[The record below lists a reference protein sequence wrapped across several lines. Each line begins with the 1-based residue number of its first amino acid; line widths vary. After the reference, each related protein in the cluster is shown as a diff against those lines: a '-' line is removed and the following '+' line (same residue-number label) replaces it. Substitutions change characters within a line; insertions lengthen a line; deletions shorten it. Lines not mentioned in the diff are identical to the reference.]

1 MIGRERI
8 QRILNNELFDRVPVM
23 AEIIAVG
30 AEWLGINQSKLHKS
44 VDVLVS
50 TELGLSEEL
59 GLDGAYISSDNWII
73 HSALGG
79 LVRYIE
85 DDEPQGCDLVLD
97 EWDKLDDL
105 RVPIPEEAERMS
117 FMLSCARLS
126 VKNNFSNLFIE
137 ANIDSGPFQLAGI
150 LRGVQQLF
158 LDIISEPLKVCK
170 LLEFCTEVVKVYAI
184 AMARTGVD
192 AIQFGDSTASLINKQ
207 MYKEF
212 VEPYQVSV
220 LSTIREAGVY
230 PFLHVCGNS
239 NHILELIAT
248 SGASCVEIDSPT
260 NLKDAFNAFSGHT
273 IIKGNISTNMFRE
286 GSPQEILQYIKD
298 SLMISKGRPFI
309 LSPGC
314 SVSRG
319 TPKSNVDILVK
330 AAKENRKEKLHV

>member
-1 MIGRERI
+1 MTGRERI

-30 AEWLGINQSKLHKS
+30 AEWLGIKQSRLHKNI
-44 VDVLVS
+44 DVLVS
-50 TELGLSEEL
+50 TELGFSEDLE
-59 GLDGAYISSDNWII
+59 LDGVYISSDNWVI

-105 RVPIPEEAERMS
+105 RVPIPEDAERMS

-126 VKNNFSNLFIE
+126 VKKNLSNLFIE

-150 LRGVQQLF
+150 LRGAQQLF
-158 LDIISEPLKVCK
+158 LDMILEPAKVRT
-170 LLEFCTEVVKVYAI
+170 LLEFCTEVIKVYAI
-184 AMARTGVD
+184 AMAATGVD

-212 VEPYQVSV
+212 AEPYQVSV
-220 LSTIREAGVY
+220 LSAIRDSGVY
-230 PFLHVCGNS
+230 PFLHVCGCS
-239 NHILELIAT
+239 NHILEPLAT
-248 SGASCVEIDSPT
+248 SGASCVEIDGPT
-260 NLKDAFNAFSGHT
+260 NLKDAFNVFSGHT
-273 IIKGNISTNMFRE
+273 IVKGNIPTNMIRE
-286 GSPQEILQYIKD
+286 GTPQEVMQYVRN

-314 SVSRG
+314 SIPRG
-319 TPKSNVDILVK
+319 TPKGNICVLVK
-330 AAKENRKEKLHV
+330 AVKENRKEYSHV